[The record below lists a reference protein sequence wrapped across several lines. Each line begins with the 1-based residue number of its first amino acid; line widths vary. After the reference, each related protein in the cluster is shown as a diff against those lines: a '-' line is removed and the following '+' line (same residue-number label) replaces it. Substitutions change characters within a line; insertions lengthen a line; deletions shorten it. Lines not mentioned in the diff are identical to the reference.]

1 MSTSMS
7 TFKGA
12 YEVMK
17 ISTKFL
23 GEIEIVEQ
31 DILTFEHG
39 LLGLENEKKF
49 VLLPIDADLPLAIL
63 QSVDNAE
70 IGFVVGYPFAFKKD
84 YSFDISEDDRVQL
97 QIEKEEDVLTY
108 SIVTMKE
115 TFQDSTI
122 NLLAPLII
130 NMDEKCGKQIVL
142 QDNKSYPLRFPMQT
156 LEGSAK

>member
-1 MSTSMS
+1 
-7 TFKGA
+7 
-12 YEVMK
+12 MK
-17 ISTKFL
+17 IITKFL

-49 VLLPIDADLPLAIL
+49 VLLPIDADLPLTIL

-130 NMDEKCGKQIVL
+130 NMDKKCGKQIVL

>member
-1 MSTSMS
+1 MEIT
-7 TFKGA
+7 
-12 YEVMK
+12 
-17 ISTKFL
+17 TKFL
-23 GEIEIVEQ
+23 GEVKIDEQ

-39 LLGLENEKKF
+39 LLGLEEEKKF

-63 QSVDNAE
+63 QSVERRE
-70 IGFVVGYPFAFKKD
+70 IGFVVAYPFAFKKD
-84 YSFDISEDDRVQL
+84 YSFEISEDDLEQL
-97 QIEKEEDVLTY
+97 HLEKEEDVLTY

-130 NMDEKCGKQIVL
+130 NLDKKCGKQIVL
-142 QDNKSYPLRFPMQT
+142 QDSKSYPLRYPMQS

>member
-1 MSTSMS
+1 
-7 TFKGA
+7 
-12 YEVMK
+12 MK
-17 ISTKFL
+17 IITKFL

-39 LLGLENEKKF
+39 LLGLENEKNF

-130 NMDEKCGKQIVL
+130 NMDKKCGKQIVL

>member
-1 MSTSMS
+1 
-7 TFKGA
+7 
-12 YEVMK
+12 MK
-17 ISTKFL
+17 IITKFL

-84 YSFDISEDDRVQL
+84 YSFDVSEDDRVQL

-115 TFQDSTI
+115 TFKDSTI

-130 NMDEKCGKQIVL
+130 NMDKKCGKQIVL